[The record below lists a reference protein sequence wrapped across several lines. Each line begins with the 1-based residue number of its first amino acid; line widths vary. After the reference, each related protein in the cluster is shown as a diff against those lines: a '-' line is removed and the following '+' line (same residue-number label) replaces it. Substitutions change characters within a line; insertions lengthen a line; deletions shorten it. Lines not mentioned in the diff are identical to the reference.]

1 MVITPE
7 VYQLLPHSRMKVL
20 LGIGLFLF
28 PLFLQ
33 AQEKCATVLYQKQ
46 LQEQEPVLF
55 DDEAEFE
62 KWIQH
67 KKKLSD
73 QRIQPAST
81 NAEAR
86 YIIPV
91 VVHVIHKGEAIGT
104 GTNIPDEQILSQLKI
119 LNDDFRARNTTA
131 INRLPAEFKALAADT
146 EIEFVLAKQDPEG
159 LPTTGINRVAS
170 TETNWSQARD
180 INLKS
185 LSHWPSYL
193 YLNLYSAELS
203 SPVIG
208 WAQFPQSD
216 RLSGLNFSDIADET
230 DGVVIDYR
238 YLGTGYRAISSS
250 KGRTATHE
258 IGHYLGLRH
267 IWGDGNCSKDDFV
280 TDTPLVDK
288 DHKGC
293 PSESIAS
300 ACTGGPA
307 MYQNYMDYTDDGCMS
322 LFTTGQ
328 KARLHVVLQN
338 SPRRKDLHLSPGK
351 QEPTTVANDAGLRE
365 LQLTPIQF
373 CNGSYK
379 PSLQVRNYGNT
390 QVTEVK
396 IELKIGQE
404 LVKTYTL
411 KTNLA
416 YLESI
421 DMELDDLQIPTAGQ
435 QQISATITQT
445 NAGQDNKTT
454 NNIALAEIVVP
465 FKTTLPFTQKFES
478 GLSPFT
484 IVNPDFGFTWQLAD
498 VPDGVTAGNTAAHLN
513 FYEYE
518 AIGQQDILASPILDL
533 SLEERAYLSF
543 DIAHA
548 RYQNSSNDGLKVYVT
563 TDCRTNLQT
572 AELIFEASGDEL
584 ATAAALNTP
593 FAPASAGDW
602 RTIELDLSAYA
613 GMENVQV
620 LFTGIND
627 YGNNIYL
634 DNISINNLIAAPLN
648 IALTDIVQPSP
659 VFGNSSSPIRVEI
672 KNQGI
677 ETITSYAVQLTLNGE
692 PLREVK
698 VKDIVLEP
706 QQKTVVSLGVLP
718 MLEQGTHLLEL
729 LVHSPNEQTD
739 GAEIDNQLRR
749 QFAINPATSQLPFRE
764 SFGNTTFADYSWTSV
779 SPVPDVSGWEAIDIT
794 GPYAQA
800 EGINYAAI
808 ADNAGNP
815 RMREKWLASPILDIS
830 NTTAAGMQFWYYAG
844 GNGDVSLQI
853 RASLDNGL
861 TWPISLW
868 EKEYS
873 ELNPQMQ
880 QAPEVPEQTSSWR
893 KDFISLHE
901 LVGESDVRVAFVS
914 KGQNRAAVYIDEIEF
929 FLSDQPIP
937 APLPERN
944 SVSLYPNP
952 ARGEFNLFFNMEN
965 PQGEAVVVELFNT
978 NGSFIS
984 RNNFPNTLNQ
994 IYTLQVPDLP
1004 AGIYYLR
1011 IRSASLNTSRKL
1023 VLTR

>member
-1 MVITPE
+1 
-7 VYQLLPHSRMKVL
+7 MKVL
-20 LGIGLFLF
+20 LGIGLLLF
-28 PLFLQ
+28 PLLLQ
-33 AQEKCATVLYQKQ
+33 AQEKCATVPYQKQ
-46 LQEQEPVLF
+46 LLEQEPVLF

-73 QRIQPAST
+73 QRIQPAGLD
-81 NAEAR
+81 AEAR
-86 YIIPV
+86 FVIPV
-91 VVHVIHKGEAIGT
+91 VVHIIHRGEAVGT
-104 GTNIPDEQILSQLKI
+104 GTNIPDEQVLSQLKI
-119 LNDDFRARNTTA
+119 LNDDFRAKNTTA
-131 INRLPAEFKALAADT
+131 INQLPDEFKALAADT

-159 LPTTGINRVAS
+159 LPTTGIIRVAS
-170 TETNWSQARD
+170 TETNWTQARD

-185 LSHWPSYL
+185 LSHWPSHK

-216 RLSGLNFSDIADET
+216 RLSGLNFSDVADET

-258 IGHYLGLRH
+258 IGHYFGLRH

-288 DHKGC
+288 DHQGC
-293 PSESIAS
+293 PSESVLS
-300 ACTGGPA
+300 TCTGGLA
-307 MYQNYMDYTDDGCMS
+307 MFQNYMDYTDDGCMS
-322 LFTTGQ
+322 LFTHGQ
-328 KARLHVVLQN
+328 KERLHVVLQN
-338 SPRRKDLHLSPGK
+338 SPRRKDLNSSPGK
-351 QEPTTVANDAGLRE
+351 LEPTTVANDAGIRE
-365 LQLTPIQF
+365 LQLTPIQY

-404 LVKTYTL
+404 VVKTYTL
-411 KTNLA
+411 KTDLA

-421 DMELDDLQIPTAGQ
+421 DMELDELQIPAAGQ

-454 NNIALAEIVVP
+454 NNTALAEIVVP
-465 FKTTLPFTQKFES
+465 LKTSLPLLQQFES

-484 IVNPDFGFTWQLAD
+484 VVNPDFGFTWQLAD
-498 VPDGVTAGNTAAHLN
+498 APDGSTSGNTAAHLN

-533 SLEERAYLSF
+533 SQEERAYLSF
-543 DIAHA
+543 DVSHA
-548 RYQNSSNDGLKVYVT
+548 RYQNSSNDGLRVYVT

-572 AELIFEASGDEL
+572 AELIFEASGEEL
-584 ATAAALNTP
+584 ATATATNTP
-593 FAPASAGDW
+593 FAPASEADW
-602 RTIELDLSAYA
+602 RTIDLDLSAYA
-613 GMENVQV
+613 GIENVQV
-620 LFTGIND
+620 LFAGTND

-634 DNISINNLIAAPLN
+634 DNLSITNVIAAPLN
-648 IALTDIVQPSP
+648 IALTGVIQPTP
-659 VFGNSSSPIRVEI
+659 VFGNSSSPIRAEI

-677 ETITSYAVQLTLNGE
+677 ETITSYVLQLTLDGT
-692 PLREVK
+692 PLREVLI
-698 VKDIVLEP
+698 KDIVLEP
-706 QQKTVVSLGVLP
+706 QQKTTVQLGVLP
-718 MLEQGTHLLEL
+718 LLEQGTHLLEL

-739 GAEIDNQLRR
+739 GAMSDNLLKR
-749 QFAINPATSQLPFRE
+749 QFAINPSSSLLPVRE
-764 SFGNTTFADYSWTSV
+764 SFSTATFTDFSWTSV
-779 SPVPDVSGWEAIDIT
+779 SPQPDFTGWENIDVT
-794 GPYAQA
+794 GPYAP
-800 EGINYAAI
+800 EESLNYAAI
-808 ADNAGNP
+808 ADYAGNP
-815 RMREKWLASPILDIS
+815 RLREKWLASPRLDIS
-830 NTTAAGMQFWYYAG
+830 NTSAAGMQFWYYAG
-844 GNGDVSLQI
+844 GNGNVSLQI
-853 RASLDNGL
+853 LASMDNGL

-868 EKEYS
+868 EKDYS
-873 ELNPQMQ
+873 ELNPEMQ
-880 QAPEVPEQTSSWR
+880 QAPEVPGEASSWR
-893 KDFISLHE
+893 KDFISLQE
-901 LVGESDVRVAFVS
+901 LVGQSDVRVAFVAT
-914 KGQNRAAVYIDEIEF
+914 GQNGAAVFVDEIEF
-929 FLSDQPIP
+929 FLSDQPTP

-984 RNNFPNTLNQ
+984 RKNFPNTLNQ